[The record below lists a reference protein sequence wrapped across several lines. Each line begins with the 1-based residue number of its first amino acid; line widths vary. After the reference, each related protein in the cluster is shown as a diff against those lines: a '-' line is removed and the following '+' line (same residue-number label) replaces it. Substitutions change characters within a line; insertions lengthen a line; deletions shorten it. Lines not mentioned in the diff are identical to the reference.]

1 MKVLLLF
8 IAVILCT
15 AVSSAQKI
23 TISGFVKDEASKEVL
38 IGASVINANTKTGTS
53 TNQYGFFSLT
63 VPITDTVELIISY
76 QGYKP
81 QAKKIVAKENIRL
94 DVLLDNAAGI
104 LGEVVVTSGKNNHNV
119 Q

>member
-38 IGASVINANTKTGTS
+38 IGASVVNANTKTGTS

-63 VPITDTVELIISY
+63 VTVTDTIELIISY
-76 QGYKP
+76 QGYKI
-81 QAKKIVAKENIRL
+81 QAKKIVAKKNIQL
-94 DVLLDNAAGI
+94 DVLLESYAAT
-104 LGEVVVTSGKNNHNV
+104 LGEVVVTSG
-119 Q
+119 